1 MKGLLESEQI
11 KALVR
16 EESVR
21 GYLVRKTLEEAENLS
36 AEEVPCLEKALQ
48 LLLER
53 FQSMEGQGS

>member
-11 KALVR
+11 QALVK

-21 GYLVRKTLEEAENLS
+21 GYLVRKTLAEAEDAN
-36 AEEVPCLEKALQ
+36 AEEVHRLEKALQ

-53 FQSMEGQGS
+53 FMAMGGQGT

>member
-11 KALVR
+11 QALVK

-21 GYLVRKTLEEAENLS
+21 GYLVRKTLAEAEVAN
-36 AEEVPCLEKALQ
+36 AEGIHRLEKALQ

-53 FQSMEGQGS
+53 FQAMEG